1 MDAGR
6 DESQHDRRHRPG
18 YFVFLN
24 VMVRLQETALRSTS
38 IRILRH
44 VNLSSYGDLDPQEM
58 PLLILNGFE
67 YVTQVGNDPYAIPLR
82 ADTSKPKLTQQD
94 DRSDR
99 LSEQRSISADHG
111 KRDEQS

>member
-6 DESQHDRRHRPG
+6 ESQHDRRHQHWI
-18 YFVFLN
+18 LSISN

-38 IRILRH
+38 IRILRASLLSI
-44 VNLSSYGDLDPQEM
+44 LSSYGDLDPQEM

-82 ADTSKPKLTQQD
+82 ADTSKP
-94 DRSDR
+94 
-99 LSEQRSISADHG
+99 EADSS
-111 KRDEQS
+111 RM